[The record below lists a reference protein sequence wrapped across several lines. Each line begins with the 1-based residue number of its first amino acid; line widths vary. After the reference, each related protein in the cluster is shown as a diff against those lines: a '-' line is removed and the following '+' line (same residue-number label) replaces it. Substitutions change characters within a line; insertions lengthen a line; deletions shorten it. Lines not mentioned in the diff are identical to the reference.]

1 MIDHDDHP
9 SSHDDPHDD
18 PLASLI
24 RAAAPEQFDAG
35 FTDRVVARV
44 RTEREPSLSLALE
57 RQFRR
62 VVPIAAAA
70 SLILAAYNWWG
81 ARGSEASALEA
92 ALNLPRVSLASAYSA
107 STLFGETSI
116 PVENP

>member
-9 SSHDDPHDD
+9 SSHDDPVS
-18 PLASLI
+18 SLI
-24 RAAAPEQFDAG
+24 RSAAPERFDAG
-35 FTDRVVARV
+35 FTDRVAARL
-44 RTEREPSLSLALE
+44 RAEREPPLSFALE

-81 ARGSEASALEA
+81 ARGSEASAFEA
-92 ALNLPRVSLASAYSA
+92 ALNLPRVSLSAAYSPT
-107 STLFGETSI
+107 TLFGETSL
-116 PVENP
+116 PVESP

>member
-9 SSHDDPHDD
+9 SSHDDP
-18 PLASLI
+18 LSSLI
-24 RAAAPEQFDAG
+24 HASAPRGFGAG
-35 FTDRVVARV
+35 FTDRVVARLNA
-44 RTEREPSLSLALE
+44 ERESTLSSALE

-81 ARGSEASALEA
+81 ARGSEASAFEA
-92 ALNLPRVSLASAYSA
+92 ALNLPRVSLSAAYSP
-107 STLFGETSI
+107 STLFGATSLPADI
-116 PVENP
+116 P